1 MPESQL
7 ALVRQAER
15 LAATL
20 DGGPVKVGKNVL
32 LALVADFV
40 STPRPD
46 RDRLRRLLKLLQ
58 AESGGHVKRGGG
70 YGDQLRLAAREVA
83 AVLADDLS
91 NQDLKSLFGWTARLL
106 RNRQDE
112 TPAPERE
119 APRPFATARPP
130 RREAPPP
137 PAPAPVAPP
146 KPGKLWDNVE
156 LGRHNGSPAVFRGKE
171 VALCPQDVLPPELLA
186 AFKALNKKTELR
198 CTAEVVKGLG
208 GLRVVRVVA
217 WRKVEKPA

>member
-7 ALVRQAER
+7 ALVLQAER

-46 RDRLRRLLKLLQ
+46 RGRLRRLLKLIQ

-70 YGDQLRLAAREVA
+70 YGEQLRLAAREVA
-83 AVLADDLS
+83 AALANDLS

-119 APRPFATARPP
+119 AARPFSPS

-137 PAPAPVAPP
+137 PAPAPPATP
-146 KPGKLWDNVE
+146 KAGKPWEDAQ
-156 LGRHNGSPAVFRGKE
+156 LGWHNGSPAAFRGKE
-171 VALCPQDVLPPELLA
+171 VAACPQDVLPPELFA
-186 AFKALNKKTELR
+186 ALKTLKKKSELR
-198 CTAEVVKGLG
+198 CKVEVVKSLG
-208 GLRVVRVVA
+208 GLRVVRVVD